1 MGETLLLGVDLG
13 TQGLK
18 VIVFDAATSAVI
30 ATAGVPVENLTPA
43 AGYLEQVPEK

>member
-1 MGETLLLGVDLG
+1 MSETLLLGVDLG

-30 ATAGVPVENLTPA
+30 RSARRESDTGSRLP
-43 AGYLEQVPEK
+43 